1 MKIDNKRKRNLLL
14 VQGCTLFF
22 FLGFS
27 ALFYMLGGG
36 TQTLRSAESHTF
48 NMDTFPDAMV
58 DEIPNDRLEAFKQA
72 THLLK
77 QEKEMDEMNNSFLFL
92 EDDERNVDVENPDT
106 ALDEKIFDAL
116 KEIVVGPA
124 DDPIVQNREQI
135 AQRKP
140 KRCSQRSSKIVV
152 SEEMNEEDWEEKMQ
166 AEIAERERR
175 LQELYYGKKMD
186 NSSENTRTKD
196 NSEEGELQEKNLVE
210 SQPMQQ
216 KNGFR
221 TLGGSSSPMVVK
233 GRIRAVIH
241 GEQKNVTESSQI
253 KLRILDPIVIENFTI
268 PRNTIIFGMASFS
281 ENRVNIDI
289 ENIAFENNIYPFR
302 GRIYDQDGFLG
313 IYIPDNLVNDAKTEA
328 SSETVSSAD
337 INFNGLTGIVSS
349 GANAIVNATKNVV
362 NGSIRRTKVTL
373 PANYKLIIKTDER
386 D

>member
-140 KRCSQRSSKIVV
+140 KRCSQRSKIVV

-337 INFNGLTGIVSS
+337 VNFNGLTGIVSS

>member
-36 TQTLRSAESHTF
+36 TQTLRSAENHTF

-140 KRCSQRSSKIVV
+140 QRCSQRSSKIVV

-221 TLGGSSSPMVVK
+221 TLGGSSSPMLVK

>member
-36 TQTLRSAESHTF
+36 TQRLRSAESHTF

-140 KRCSQRSSKIVV
+140 QGCSQRSSKIVV

>member
-58 DEIPNDRLEAFKQA
+58 DKIPNDRLEAFKQA

-92 EDDERNVDVENPDT
+92 EDDERNVEVENPDT

-140 KRCSQRSSKIVV
+140 QRCSQRSSKIVV

>member
-58 DEIPNDRLEAFKQA
+58 DKIPNDRLEAFRQA

-140 KRCSQRSSKIVV
+140 QRCSQRSSKIVV

>member
-58 DEIPNDRLEAFKQA
+58 DKIPNDRLEAFKQA

-92 EDDERNVDVENPDT
+92 EDDERNVEVENPDT

-140 KRCSQRSSKIVV
+140 QRCSQRSSKIVV

-337 INFNGLTGIVSS
+337 VNFNGLTGIVSS

>member
-140 KRCSQRSSKIVV
+140 QRCSQRSSKIVV

>member
-140 KRCSQRSSKIVV
+140 QRSSQRSSKIVV

>member
-92 EDDERNVDVENPDT
+92 EDDERNVEVENPDT

-135 AQRKP
+135 AQRNP
-140 KRCSQRSSKIVV
+140 QRCSQRSSKIVV

-268 PRNTIIFGMASFS
+268 PRNTIIFGIASFS

>member
-36 TQTLRSAESHTF
+36 TQTLRTAESHTF

-58 DEIPNDRLEAFKQA
+58 DKIPNDRLEAFKQA

>member
-58 DEIPNDRLEAFKQA
+58 DKIPNDRLEAFKQA

-92 EDDERNVDVENPDT
+92 EDDERNVDVENSDT

-140 KRCSQRSSKIVV
+140 QRCSQRSSKIVV
-152 SEEMNEEDWEEKMQ
+152 SEEMNKEDWEEKMQ

-196 NSEEGELQEKNLVE
+196 NSEEVELQEKNLVE

>member
-36 TQTLRSAESHTF
+36 TQTLLSAESHTF

-140 KRCSQRSSKIVV
+140 QRCSQRSSKIVV

>member
-58 DEIPNDRLEAFKQA
+58 DKIPNDRLEAFKQA

-140 KRCSQRSSKIVV
+140 QRCRQRSSKIVV
-152 SEEMNEEDWEEKMQ
+152 SEE
-166 AEIAERERR
+166 RE
-175 LQELYYGKKMD
+175 
-186 NSSENTRTKD
+186 
-196 NSEEGELQEKNLVE
+196 
-210 SQPMQQ
+210 PQQ
-216 KNGFR
+216 V
-221 TLGGSSSPMVVK
+221 M
-233 GRIRAVIH
+233 
-241 GEQKNVTESSQI
+241 
-253 KLRILDPIVIENFTI
+253 
-268 PRNTIIFGMASFS
+268 
-281 ENRVNIDI
+281 
-289 ENIAFENNIYPFR
+289 
-302 GRIYDQDGFLG
+302 
-313 IYIPDNLVNDAKTEA
+313 
-328 SSETVSSAD
+328 
-337 INFNGLTGIVSS
+337 
-349 GANAIVNATKNVV
+349 
-362 NGSIRRTKVTL
+362 
-373 PANYKLIIKTDER
+373 
-386 D
+386 

>member
-36 TQTLRSAESHTF
+36 TQTLRSAENHTF

-140 KRCSQRSSKIVV
+140 QRCSQRSSKIVV

-221 TLGGSSSPMVVK
+221 TLGGSSSPMLVK

-268 PRNTIIFGMASFS
+268 PRNTIIFGMSSFS

>member
-58 DEIPNDRLEAFKQA
+58 DKIPNDRLEAFKQA

-140 KRCSQRSSKIVV
+140 QRCSQRSSKIVV

>member
-58 DEIPNDRLEAFKQA
+58 DKIPNDRLEAFKQA

-92 EDDERNVDVENPDT
+92 EDDERNVEVENPDT

-140 KRCSQRSSKIVV
+140 QRCSQRSSKIVV

-302 GRIYDQDGFLG
+302 GKIYDQDGFLG